1 MSLESLRLR
10 QLKIIRKFQAICL
23 NMSRRLQLPEALH
36 SARSVFL
43 SLARFWRTRERLCS
57 SRVRYLLNIRGRLL
71 GYGFEPR
78 PVLATVGS
86 AMSIGLSI
94 NGCSHSKKTVWRER
108 TRLTSPKVWA
118 AVTWQKGLTWFRQ
131 SNRHLA
137 FYQELESRLRKIAI
151 NGNFLCLT
159 CKVTHKYALLY
170 HFIHKLFVLLKKVEK
185 TCIFTQKLLDHL
197 LLMTSYLVTI
207 FNWP

>member
-1 MSLESLRLR
+1 MFHPVS
-10 QLKIIRKFQAICL
+10 
-23 NMSRRLQLPEALH
+23 
-36 SARSVFL
+36 SVFL
-43 SLARFWRTRERLCS
+43 SLAGFWRTWERLCS
-57 SRVRYLLNIRGRLL
+57 NRVRSLLNIRRRVL

-94 NGCSHSKKTVWRER
+94 NGCSHSKITVWRER

-151 NGNFLCLT
+151 NGQFLCLT
-159 CKVTHKYALLY
+159 CKITHKYAL
-170 HFIHKLFVLLKKVEK
+170 
-185 TCIFTQKLLDHL
+185 CIISS
-197 LLMTSYLVTI
+197 TSYLYCWKKLKKHI
-207 FNWP
+207 FSLKNCLTASTYDIISRNQSNWPSLNLS

>member
-1 MSLESLRLR
+1 MLFVWICSTPLTSFRRRFTLPSESFFLLLDFGVLE
-10 QLKIIRKFQAICL
+10 KD
-23 NMSRRLQLPEALH
+23 
-36 SARSVFL
+36 SARSSEIFV
-43 SLARFWRTRERLCS
+43 EH
-57 SRVRYLLNIRGRLL
+57 IRGRLL

-78 PVLATVGS
+78 PVVATVGS

-151 NGNFLCLT
+151 NGHFLCLT
-159 CKVTHKYALLY
+159 CKVTHKYAL
-170 HFIHKLFVLLKKVEK
+170 
-185 TCIFTQKLLDHL
+185 CIISS
-197 LLMTSYLVTI
+197 TSYLYCWKKLKKSAFSLKNCLTACYLWHHI
-207 FNWP
+207 A